1 MKTYAELDQMTLY
14 ELREQKQKLTST
26 VTAVQNKIRKRKE
39 YLKAARY
46 PGYEP
51 SVKNDPEI
59 LQLKIDLTEAS
70 NELSSFTEY
79 MKIRNS
85 RAKVEEARAALE
97 LHKIELEK
105 AQFEADNKD
114 FIDER
119 NAKAD
124 ERRPNGSNVWFGP
137 EFNNIKGAEKRLIV
151 MMAREIGQARYNEL
165 RRIAYWDDRHRNNR
179 YYTGNDKFD
188 GRKGLF

>member
-1 MKTYAELDQMTLY
+1 MNTYAELDNLTLV
-14 ELREQKQKLTST
+14 ELGNTKQKLKNNI
-26 VTAVQNKIRKRKE
+26 AIIQNNIRKRRE

-51 SVKNDPEI
+51 SIKNDPEI
-59 LQLKIDLTEAS
+59 LQMKIDLEQAEKERS
-70 NELSSFTEY
+70 AFEEY
-79 MKIRNS
+79 LKIRKG
-85 RAKVEEARAALE
+85 RAKAEEARAELE
-97 LHKIELEK
+97 LYKIELEK
-105 AQFEADNKD
+105 AQYEAENKE
-114 FIDER
+114 FIDCR

-124 ERRPNGSNVWFGP
+124 ERRPHGGNVWMGG

-151 MMAREIGQARYNEL
+151 MMAREIGQARYQEL
-165 RRIAYWDDRHRNNR
+165 KRIAYWDEHHKNNR